1 MVRGE
6 IAPSHECGADR
17 PASAHARPTVPHGV
31 TAAVSA
37 ASQRTGNGRWA
48 ASRHTTAMS
57 VPRVWRSR
65 GRAPRRHGQQR
76 IRMKKKE
83 TVEARVA
90 RVLACWIRGEAA
102 PDAIEEEAI
111 RMDLSDARLILLGQ
125 EVSFSSLTLDLMR
138 ELGAQDREELRQE
151 INKVVTRARS
161 RGLSIDEVKTEL
173 DATSTN
179 LGRGT
184 KETP

>member
-1 MVRGE
+1 
-6 IAPSHECGADR
+6 
-17 PASAHARPTVPHGV
+17 
-31 TAAVSA
+31 
-37 ASQRTGNGRWA
+37 
-48 ASRHTTAMS
+48 
-57 VPRVWRSR
+57 
-65 GRAPRRHGQQR
+65 
-76 IRMKKKE
+76 MKKKE